1 MMTEE
6 ELIDELERV
15 TLAWALEEEPT
26 GTTCIGYLDH
36 PYKNKHLE
44 TDKVLLPLLANT
56 DG

>member
-1 MMTEE
+1 MTEE